1 MVVCGPK
8 TSTFGLVLS
17 IWGILQLAVTGLLY
31 HYRYANN
38 TICYMQH
45 SSEIRSLSL
54 MKWADEM
61 LQNLP
66 YFWNTNTHV
75 GFFHFLLHYF
85 FRNELV
91 AQNEKQNKKHGFMY
105 SINIA
110 NFEAFRW
117 LISSGINFLFLKSQM
132 IWKSEKDAIW
142 GSDTDCLK
150 RLKSI
155 K

>member
-45 SSEIRSLSL
+45 PSEIRSLSL

-91 AQNEKQNKKHGFMY
+91 AQNQKKKHGFMYY

-110 NFEAFRW
+110 NFEAFIW
-117 LISSGINFLFLKSQM
+117 SFSSSLKLLFLKSD
-132 IWKSEKDAIW
+132 IPNILCHIGKFEFKKCIF
-142 GSDTDCLK
+142 
-150 RLKSI
+150 
-155 K
+155 